1 MRKRHIY
8 VVEKYAHSQYNRII
22 DTIGMEYMW
31 KVQRG
36 MIHIWVMALKSPYV
50 KGMVSRKTVLESDR
64 KFRRLVP
71 VFGY

>member
-22 DTIGMEYMW
+22 VTIGMEYML
-31 KVQRG
+31 KVQHA
-36 MIHIWVMALKSPYV
+36 MLHIWVMALKSPYV
-50 KGMVSRKTVLESDR
+50 KGMVSRTMVLGSDR
-64 KFRRLVP
+64 NFRRLIP